1 MTLSKNKPFLTYL
14 EETDIDQLKKFAKKK
29 KLTMSHIMREAIK
42 ARMADGDPYNA
53 GFNDGVDASIKIVKE
68 NKASQMRFPSGS
80 SFAEL
85 IEMDL
90 LKVKVLDASNAS

>member
-1 MTLSKNKPFLTYL
+1 MTPSKVKPFLTYL
-14 EETDIDQLKKFAKKK
+14 EEADIEQLRKFAKKK
-29 KLTMSHIMREAIK
+29 KLTMAHIMREAIK
-42 ARMADGDPYNA
+42 ARMAEGDPYNA
-53 GFNDGVDASIKIVKE
+53 GFNDGIDASINIVKE

-90 LKVKVLDASNAS
+90 SKAKVLGASNAS

>member
-14 EETDIDQLKKFAKKK
+14 DEADIDQLKKFAKKK
-29 KLTMSHIMREAIK
+29 KITMSHVIREALH
-42 ARMADGDPYNA
+42 ARMAEGDPYNA
-53 GFNDGVDASIKIVKE
+53 GFNEGIDECIKLIKE

-85 IEMDL
+85 IEIDL
-90 LKVKVLDASNAS
+90 MKAKILEVV

>member
-1 MTLSKNKPFLTYL
+1 MTTPSKVKPFLTYL
-14 EETDIDQLKKFAKKK
+14 EEQDIDKLRKFAKKK
-29 KLTMSHIMREAIK
+29 KITMSHVVREAIK
-42 ARMADGDPYNA
+42 ARMVDGDPYNA
-53 GFNDGVDASIKIVKE
+53 GFNAGIDASINLVKE

-90 LKVKVLDASNAS
+90 VKAKILGVT